1 MEVTDNT
8 ERPLPLKEEF
18 INNISREKK
27 ACHAMQGRVGKGQ
40 GWSGGRR
47 GEKGQHDPEPFLG
60 FSWEGMDK
68 TG

>member
-27 ACHAMQGRVGKGQ
+27 ACHAMQGHVRKDQ
-40 GWSGGRR
+40 GWSGGSR
-47 GEKGQHDPEPFLG
+47 GEKGLSWG
-60 FSWEGMDK
+60 FHGKQWARQAK
-68 TG
+68 YPV